1 MQVKPIFLIRFP
13 NSPKL
18 EAKYLS
24 HYEML
29 TEKLPDYNVLALMES
44 GIDRVEFECYNALNS
59 TEKDIDELKAMALK
73 ILNQSENE
81 K

>member
-13 NSPKL
+13 NSPELKD
-18 EAKYLS
+18 KYLI

-59 TEKDIDELKAMALK
+59 TEKDIEELKAMAFK
-73 ILNQSENE
+73 ILNQNE

>member
-13 NSPKL
+13 HSPEQK
-18 EAKYLS
+18 ANYLS
-24 HYEML
+24 YYEML
-29 TEKLPDYNVLALMES
+29 IEQLPDYNVLVLMES

-59 TEKDIDELKAMALK
+59 TEKDIEELKAMALK
-73 ILNQSENE
+73 ILNQNE

>member
-13 NSPKL
+13 HSPALADKHL
-18 EAKYLS
+18 R
-24 HYEML
+24 HYQML

-59 TEKDIDELKAMALK
+59 TEKDIEELKAMAFK
-73 ILNQSENE
+73 ILNQNE